1 MALEPC
7 YLIYYQIVPLSSE
20 PHAMSNKMNLCK
32 LMVKRRRDWLPPS
45 FLVASLLAPH
55 NVLPSPWL
63 KRKIRDCSQSIT
75 KYLIFSPSSFK
86 FLDNALF
93 VHIVWLRVFHCMFTA
108 TFHVC
113 VLFCTDVSYVI
124 GITYQTIDK
133 SLISELLGGLQGM
146 WFIEWCNVLLDKWM
160 IKEQYK

>member
-7 YLIYYQIVPLSSE
+7 YLIFYQTVLLFSE
-20 PHAMSNKMNLCK
+20 ARAMSKKMNLCK

-63 KRKIRDCSQSIT
+63 KRKIRDC
-75 KYLIFSPSSFK
+75 LFFSPSSFN
-86 FLDNALF
+86 FLDNALY
-93 VHIVWLRVFHCMFTA
+93 VHVVWLIVFHCMFTA
-108 TFHVC
+108 SFHVC

-124 GITYQTIDK
+124 GITYQTIHK

-146 WFIEWCNVLLDKWM
+146 WFIEWCNMLLDKWK